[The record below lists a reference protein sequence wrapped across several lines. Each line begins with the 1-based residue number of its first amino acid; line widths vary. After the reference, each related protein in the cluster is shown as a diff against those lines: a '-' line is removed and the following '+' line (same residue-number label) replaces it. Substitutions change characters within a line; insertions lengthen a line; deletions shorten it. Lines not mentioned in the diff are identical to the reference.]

1 MSKKSFLWN
10 VQFVEDYSIT
20 TTTVEAKTED
30 EAVEIATVQL
40 SEYHGRDY
48 ARIGGEAERA

>member
-1 MSKKSFLWN
+1 MSKKSVLWN
-10 VQFVEDYSIT
+10 VHFVEDYSIT

-30 EAVEIATVQL
+30 EAIEIATVQL